1 MTKKM
6 RCIAVSFS
14 ISSCLVNN
22 GTAQKRDM
30 DKDIDYILQLTLGY
44 DEWDV
49 NDKWGM

>member
-1 MTKKM
+1 M
-6 RCIAVSFS
+6 RCIAVSFI
-14 ISSCLVNN
+14 ISRCLIDNN
-22 GTAQKRDM
+22 TARERDV